1 MPGAADAYEHVGA
14 CFLNEC
20 DTAPRLTAT
29 GARTVVPGLDGT
41 RRPLH
46 DPAGLERLFKSLLAA
61 ANDDSKSLKHHKDV
75 LKRST
80 ALGALTTLASVF
92 RSTVLNK
99 QSSSRRNDPP
109 DGTATREVPEE
120 ARRRQLIEVTID
132 SLAEVGYVGSTLAQI
147 AQRAGVSPGL
157 VAHYFDDKDGLLEA
171 TFRTLARGIGERM
184 RERLRRARTPRGR
197 VQAVIDTNLA
207 PEEFDQRTGTAWL
220 AFWGQVLHVKGLK
233 RVQTVYQRRML
244 SNLRHALRRL
254 VPAGEAHSLAAMI
267 AAMIDGVWLRAALSR
282 WQEAD
287 SESARAMLTDF
298 VDSRLQR
305 SPRAAA
311 ALPAATTGEAALAP
325 ARVGSPGRSSFRTIN
340 PATGEV
346 LAQIAIDGPAE
357 VAAAVARA
365 SAAQKE
371 WASLPGVVR
380 GRILRRAADI
390 LRARNLELAVLETR
404 DTGKPIQE
412 TSAVDVISGADCLE
426 YYAGLAATLAG
437 EHLDLGPQAF
447 GYTRREPLGVV
458 CGIGA
463 WNYPLQIACWK
474 AAPALACGN
483 AMIFKPAELTPL
495 TAMRLRDVLAEA
507 GLPQGV
513 FQIVQGMADT
523 GRLLTAHPDIRKV
536 SLTGEVG
543 TGKAV
548 MADSAGSLKQ
558 VTLELGGKSPL
569 IIFDDAVLENAVA
582 GALLGNFYSA
592 GEVCSNG
599 TRVFVQRAIKAAFL
613 ERLAAR
619 VGAMRIGDPMDPMTQ
634 VGTLISEDHMTKVLT
649 YIARGKAEGARL
661 LTGGHRVSSGDLANG
676 FFVAP
681 TVFDECHDDMT
692 IVREEIFGPVMS
704 VLEFEDEE
712 EVIARANATQFGL
725 AAGVF
730 TNDLTRA
737 HRVIARLQAGTCWIN
752 HYNVTPIELPFGGVK
767 LSGLGRE
774 NGRAALEHYTQL
786 KSVYVAM
793 GDVEAPY

>member
-1 MPGAADAYEHVGA
+1 M
-14 CFLNEC
+14 
-20 DTAPRLTAT
+20 
-29 GARTVVPGLDGT
+29 
-41 RRPLH
+41 
-46 DPAGLERLFKSLLAA
+46 
-61 ANDDSKSLKHHKDV
+61 
-75 LKRST
+75 
-80 ALGALTTLASVF
+80 
-92 RSTVLNK
+92 
-99 QSSSRRNDPP
+99 
-109 DGTATREVPEE
+109 PEE
-120 ARRRQLIEVTID
+120 ARRQQLIEVTID
-132 SLAEVGYVGSTLAQI
+132 SLADVGYVGSTLAQI

-233 RVQTVYQRRML
+233 RVQAVYQRRML
-244 SNLRHALRRL
+244 SNLRHALRQL
-254 VPAGEAHSLAAMI
+254 LPADEARSLAAMI

-287 SESARAMLTDF
+287 SESARALLTAF
-298 VDSRLQR
+298 VDSRLKKSAR
-305 SPRAAA
+305 TDEDAPPITPARAA
-311 ALPAATTGEAALAP
+311 PRS
-325 ARVGSPGRSSFRTIN
+325 ARPGSSTAGSFRTLN

-346 LAQIAIDGPAE
+346 LAEIAIDGPAE

-365 SAAQKE
+365 SKAQKE
-371 WASLPGVVR
+371 WARLPGVAR

-390 LRARNLELAVLETR
+390 LRARNAELAELETR

-412 TSAVDVISGADCLE
+412 TSAVDVLSGADCLE

-458 CGIGA
+458 AGIGA

-495 TAMRLRDVLAEA
+495 TAMKLRDVFADA
-507 GLPQGV
+507 GLPEGV
-513 FQIVQGMADT
+513 FQVVQGMADT
-523 GRLLTAHPDIRKV
+523 GRLLTAHPEIRKV

-548 MADSAGSLKQ
+548 MADSAASLKQ

-569 IIFDDAVLENAVA
+569 IIFDDAVLANAVG

-599 TRVFVQRAIKAAFL
+599 TRVFVHRAIKSAFL
-613 ERLAAR
+613 EQLAAR
-619 VGAMRIGDPMDPMTQ
+619 VSAMRVGDPLDPATQ
-634 VGTLISEDHMTKVLT
+634 VGALISEDHMSKVLA

-661 LTGGHRVSSGDLANG
+661 VTGGHRVTSGDLANG

-681 TVFDECHDDMT
+681 TVFDECHDDMA

-712 EVIARANATQFGL
+712 EVIVRANATEFGL

-730 TNDLTRA
+730 TNDLSRA
-737 HRVIARLQAGTCWIN
+737 HRVIARLEAGTCWIN

-774 NGRAALEHYTQL
+774 NGRAAIEHYTQL

-793 GDVEAPY
+793 GDVESPY